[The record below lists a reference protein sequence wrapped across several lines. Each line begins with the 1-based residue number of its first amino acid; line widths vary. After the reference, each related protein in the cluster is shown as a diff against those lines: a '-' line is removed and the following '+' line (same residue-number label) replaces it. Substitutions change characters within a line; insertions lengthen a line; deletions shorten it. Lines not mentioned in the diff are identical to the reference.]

1 MAALALGAAQ
11 PATEGLSTAIGQ
23 VLADRTLDAAFK
35 AQMLALPS
43 EGDIASAVGKDVDP
57 DLIFAARRQIAA
69 AIGRALEGQL
79 AEIWKATGESGPY
92 QPDPASTGRRA
103 LRQACL
109 HLIAAADPAEGA
121 RLATNELAHP
131 ASMTAEIAALSA
143 LITIDRP
150 ERDAALE
157 QFYTRHRGDH
167 LLVDKWFSLNAQIP
181 GPDAAR
187 RVGELMGHPDFK
199 LTAPNRLRSLIGSFA
214 MANQTGFHAADGAG
228 YAMLADT
235 ILALDPL
242 NPQIAA
248 RLATNFRS
256 WRIFE
261 PKRRALAART
271 LERIL
276 AEPKLSRDTF
286 EIASKSLGQGEPAD

>member
-1 MAALALGAAQ
+1 
-11 PATEGLSTAIGQ
+11 
-23 VLADRTLDAAFK
+23 
-35 AQMLALPS
+35 
-43 EGDIASAVGKDVDP
+43 
-57 DLIFAARRQIAA
+57 
-69 AIGRALEGQL
+69 
-79 AEIWKATGESGPY
+79 
-92 QPDPASTGRRA
+92 
-103 LRQACL
+103 L

-121 RLATNELAHP
+121 RLATKELTHP

-181 GPDAAR
+181 GRDAAR
-187 RVGELMGHPDFK
+187 RVGNLMRHPDFK

-286 EIASKSLGQGEPAD
+286 EIASKWRAAVSQSFMRKPASPATQWPSAAHSPAPSDARRASFRASASSSSI